1 MTVNQIINIT
11 NGCTKIA
18 LYGGTNKFR
27 LLWSGTADD
36 AQNAEIPYMN
46 TEIDYITVPSGT
58 DTLIISITTEDLI

>member
-1 MTVNQIINIT
+1 MTVSQVINIT

-36 AQNAEIPYMN
+36 AQSTKIPYMN
-46 TEIDYITVPSGT
+46 TEIDYITVPSET
-58 DTLIISITTEDLI
+58 DTLMISITTKDLI